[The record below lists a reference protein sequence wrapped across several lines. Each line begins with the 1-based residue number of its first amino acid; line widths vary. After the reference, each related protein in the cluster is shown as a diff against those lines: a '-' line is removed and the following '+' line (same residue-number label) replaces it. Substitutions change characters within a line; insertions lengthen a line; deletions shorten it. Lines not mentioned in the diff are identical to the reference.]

1 MKPNEKRDCKIVRDL
16 LPNYIE
22 KLTDEVTNEFI
33 EEHISK
39 CEECRKVLHDMNGE
53 VEIEEFNQDEEIKYL
68 KRLNTKVKMIIAIIS
83 LIVIIIAS
91 CIVIIIASCV
101 IIYIN
106 NKSKMQVNNYTFL
119 KAEYVREDKEKTI
132 DGNVYGTLIAVI
144 EPNGKCKSVRVV
156 EKGYT
161 ESRIGEQY
169 EVMNEFLYKHTNVS
183 IINDEL
189 HYNTNEWNGLYKKDV
204 KNNWKEKYVTITN
217 VEEI

>member
-68 KRLNTKVKMIIAIIS
+68 KRLNTKVKMTIAIIS
-83 LIVIIIAS
+83 L
-91 CIVIIIASCV
+91 IVIIIASCV

-106 NKSKMQVNNYTFL
+106 NRSKIQVNNYTFL
-119 KAEYVREDKEKTI
+119 KAEYVVKNQEGTI

-161 ESRIGEQY
+161 ESEIKEQY
-169 EVMNEFLYKHTNVS
+169 KLINDLLTYKTNVD
-183 IINDEL
+183 IIDNEL
-189 HYNTNEWNGLYKKDV
+189 HYNTNKWNGLHKREVQKY
-204 KNNWKEKYVTITN
+204 WEEKYENIN
-217 VEEI
+217 MEEI

>member
-1 MKPNEKRDCKIVRDL
+1 MKPNEKRNCKIVRDL

-68 KRLNTKVKMIIAIIS
+68 KRLNTKVKMTIAIIS
-83 LIVIIIAS
+83 L
-91 CIVIIIASCV
+91 IVIIIASCV

-106 NKSKMQVNNYTFL
+106 NRSKIQVNNYTFL
-119 KAEYVREDKEKTI
+119 KAEYVVKNQEGTI

-161 ESRIGEQY
+161 EEALKIQMKISDAEYNSNVMIIEGE
-169 EVMNEFLYKHTNVS
+169 
-183 IINDEL
+183 I
-189 HYNTNEWNGLYKKDV
+189 HYNTNIWNGLGKKEIQTY
-204 KNNWKEKYVTITN
+204 WKEKYVTITN
-217 VEEI
+217 IEEI

>member
-68 KRLNTKVKMIIAIIS
+68 KRLNTKVKMTIAIIS
-83 LIVIIIAS
+83 L
-91 CIVIIIASCV
+91 IVIIIASCV

-106 NKSKMQVNNYTFL
+106 NRSKIQVNNYTFL
-119 KAEYVREDKEKTI
+119 KAEYVVEDKEKSI
-132 DGNVYGTLIAVI
+132 DGKLYGTLIAVI
-144 EPNGKCKSVRVV
+144 DEKGKCKSVRVV
-156 EKGYT
+156 ERGYNENSLQKKSDIIDKYLT
-161 ESRIGEQY
+161 Y
-169 EVMNEFLYKHTNVS
+169 NTNMN

-189 HYNTNEWNGLYKKDV
+189 HYNTNIWNGFDV
-204 KNNWKEKYVTITN
+204 EEMNNYWKEYYKTEKI
-217 VEEI
+217 EKI

>member
-39 CEECRKVLHDMNGE
+39 CEECRRALHDMNGE
-53 VEIEEFNQDEEIKYL
+53 VEVEEFNQDEEIKYL
-68 KRLNTKVKMIIAIIS
+68 KRLNTKVKMTIAIVT

-91 CIVIIIASCV
+91 CVS
-101 IIYIN
+101 IYIY
-106 NKSKMQVNNYTFL
+106 NKNKIQVNNYTFIRG
-119 KAEYVREDKEKTI
+119 EYVKKDQEGTM
-132 DGNVYGTLIAVI
+132 DGNVYGILIAII

-161 ESRIGEQY
+161 ENEIQEQY
-169 EVMNEFLYKHTNVS
+169 KVMEKFLKMHTNIN

-189 HYNTNEWNGLYKKDV
+189 HYNTNEWNGLYKKELQIHWNERYKDISI
-204 KNNWKEKYVTITN
+204 KEI
-217 VEEI
+217 

>member
-68 KRLNTKVKMIIAIIS
+68 KRLNTKVKMTIAIIS
-83 LIVIIIAS
+83 L
-91 CIVIIIASCV
+91 IVIIIASCV

-106 NKSKMQVNNYTFL
+106 NRSKIQVNNYTFL
-119 KAEYVREDKEKTI
+119 KAEYVVEDKEKSI
-132 DGNVYGTLIAVI
+132 DGKLYGTLIAVI
-144 EPNGKCKSVRVV
+144 DEKGKCKSVRVV
-156 EKGYT
+156 ERGYN
-161 ESRIGEQY
+161 ESGMQE
-169 EVMNEFLYKHTNVS
+169 EFEMKNKFLYYHSNIG
-183 IINDEL
+183 IIDDNL
-189 HYNTNEWNGLYKKDV
+189 HYNTNIWNGLCKEDV
-204 KNNWKEKYVTITN
+204 QTYWKEEYPNINIK
-217 VEEI
+217 EI

>member
-39 CEECRKVLHDMNGE
+39 CEECRRALHDMNGE
-53 VEIEEFNQDEEIKYL
+53 VEVEEFNQDEEIKYL
-68 KRLNTKVKMIIAIIS
+68 KRLNTKVKMTIAIVT

-91 CIVIIIASCV
+91 CVS
-101 IIYIN
+101 IYIY
-106 NKSKMQVNNYTFL
+106 NKNKIQVNNYTFIRG
-119 KAEYVREDKEKTI
+119 EYVKKDQEGTM
-132 DGNVYGTLIAVI
+132 DGNVYGILIAII

-161 ESRIGEQY
+161 ESGMQY
-169 EVMNEFLYKHTNVS
+169 QREVMNEFFDKHTNVS

-189 HYNTNEWNGLYKKDV
+189 HYNTNEWNGLYKKEV
-204 KNNWKEKYVTITN
+204 QKYWKDKYIDIGI
-217 VEEI
+217 EEI

>member
-68 KRLNTKVKMIIAIIS
+68 KRLNTKVKMTIAIIS
-83 LIVIIIAS
+83 L
-91 CIVIIIASCV
+91 IVIIIASCV

-106 NKSKMQVNNYTFL
+106 NRSKIQVNNYTFL
-119 KAEYVREDKEKTI
+119 KAEYVVEDKEKSI
-132 DGNVYGTLIAVI
+132 DGKLYGTLIAVI
-144 EPNGKCKSVRVV
+144 DEKGKCKSVRVV
-156 EKGYT
+156 ERGYNENSLQK
-161 ESRIGEQY
+161 ESDIIDKY
-169 EVMNEFLYKHTNVS
+169 LTYNTNMN

-189 HYNTNEWNGLYKKDV
+189 HYNTNIWNGFDV
-204 KNNWKEKYVTITN
+204 EEMNNYWKEYYKTEKI
-217 VEEI
+217 EKI